1 MDFVA
6 NFTENAT
13 VKTFKKSVNICQTY
27 ELMYSGAVFIEI
39 ETRCV

>member
-13 VKTFKKSVNICQTY
+13 VKTFKNQSTFVK
-27 ELMYSGAVFIEI
+27 LMN
-39 ETRCV
+39 